1 MYWAV
6 PRPFTAVTTHNIER
20 WWLKAEKKG
29 RRGKTQLDF
38 WTQFLPDFQICI
50 KFGLHCPQTPLSGRG
65 LNRSKTA
72 WEIWLCM
79 MAATIVNKIWT
90 KLKINAKKQTGFFS
104 LNSIPSIK
112 NFSCIFAFLRP
123 LFAAGFLFWS
133 SLFQFWH
140 SYNNFDYSCFNTLF
154 MSRTDGASSSHF
166 LRALL
171 ADTIL

>member
-38 WTQFLPDFQICI
+38 WTQFLSDFQICI
-50 KFGLHCPQTPLSGRG
+50 KFWLYCPQTPLSGRG

-79 MAATIVNKIWT
+79 IAAPIVNKIWT
-90 KLKINAKKQTGFFS
+90 KLKINAKKLFFS

-123 LFAAGFLFWS
+123 LFATGLIGKWKELWS
-133 SLFQFWH
+133 KVPVCKKNSL
-140 SYNNFDYSCFNTLF
+140 
-154 MSRTDGASSSHF
+154 
-166 LRALL
+166 
-171 ADTIL
+171 